1 MADPWQVLTSSQKKA
16 MGLVSE
22 AFDGV
27 VKLGRDAVTQPEEAL
42 QRLTTLVA
50 AVGDLAASSTK
61 PMESLLASQRNL
73 ANAMTAFAQLQT
85 EMAEV
90 VERLA
95 ASHNAVV
102 DALEKL
108 AGPVLS
114 VSELIR
120 SEPVVEKAQQRAKKK

>member
-1 MADPWQVLTSSQKKA
+1 MADPWQLLSSSQKKA
-16 MGLVSE
+16 MALVTE
-22 AFDGV
+22 AFEGV

-42 QRLTTLVA
+42 HRLTTLVA

-73 ANAMTAFAQLQT
+73 ANAMTSFAQLQR

-95 ASHNAVV
+95 ASHAAVV
-102 DALEKL
+102 DSLEKL
-108 AGPVLS
+108 AGPALS

-120 SEPVVEKAQQRAKKK
+120 SEPVVEKEQ